1 MNRKTIIWLCIGIVL
16 PVVLLLLAKQIF
28 GVSQDELI
36 SWLSGF
42 RQSEWAIPLT
52 LFLFVALAF
61 IGAPQWML
69 VTAAIVTFG
78 PWLGSLV
85 SWMGSLLS
93 AVVGFGIGKK
103 LGADR
108 LARIDADL
116 VRKLSRAVQRNGFMT
131 SLAVRLVPTGPAL
144 LVNLAAG
151 VSGIKFAQF
160 TAGTTIGIIPKIVI
174 IALLS
179 QGLISGLSGSL
190 LGLLFAAIAV
200 VAFIAS
206 YLARRKLATSTLAE
220 QRKSQ

>member
-1 MNRKTIIWLCIGIVL
+1 
-16 PVVLLLLAKQIF
+16 
-28 GVSQDELI
+28 
-36 SWLSGF
+36 
-42 RQSEWAIPLT
+42 
-52 LFLFVALAF
+52 
-61 IGAPQWML
+61 
-69 VTAAIVTFG
+69 
-78 PWLGSLV
+78 
-85 SWMGSLLS
+85 
-93 AVVGFGIGKK
+93 
-103 LGADR
+103 
-108 LARIDADL
+108 
-116 VRKLSRAVQRNGFMT
+116 MT

-206 YLARRKLATSTLAE
+206 YLARRKLATSTLSE